1 MSRAKGDNRIYLS
14 VVAFRNWCQQTNLVN
29 DHLLIDW
36 LGAMAVSVKFSILV
50 ATFAVLCVVGS
61 GNAFFFL
68 LKSLAHI
75 DRYDTG
81 DNFVQPTYGSSSGT
95 SSKATVIFSL
105 TLSIARVKFLRLC
118 KNVSNK

>member
-1 MSRAKGDNRIYLS
+1 M
-14 VVAFRNWCQQTNLVN
+14 VAFRNWCQQTNLVN
-29 DHLLIDW
+29 DHPSIDW

-81 DNFVQPTYGSSSGT
+81 DNFVQPTYGGSSST

-105 TLSIARVKFLRLC
+105 TLSVAGEIFATLQKRV
-118 KNVSNK
+118 